1 MELVMAVG
9 HNISTL
15 AANPA
20 TKNGGTPPAPLLK
33 SEAEKHTGLSSSQL
47 AVYEFIG
54 IFALEQ
60 RRVPTYVEIASALG
74 YRSTAT
80 IFKHVAALARAGLIR
95 KNKSNGSI
103 AIVRGKCPLC
113 HAHRK
118 AEVRKEARA

>member
-20 TKNGGTPPAPLLK
+20 TKDGGTHPAPLLK
-33 SEAEKHTGLSSSQL
+33 SEADKHTGLSASQL

-54 IFALEQ
+54 IFALEHK
-60 RRVPTYVEIASALG
+60 RVPTYVEIASGLG
-74 YRSTAT
+74 FRSLAT
-80 IFKHVAALARAGLIR
+80 VFKHVNTLARAGLIK

-113 HAHRK
+113 GGKKVCA
-118 AEVRKEARA
+118 